1 MKILNLE
8 LNWKVF
14 LGVILL
20 LGMIGYLENTVD
32 PKDRA
37 PSSTNNN
44 IFGSSNSIKID
55 SKESCADLQI
65 ATYGITE
72 YNEVREY
79 ICYDECGMQNVT
91 YDSYRCSN
99 DKLICY
105 CKNYTS
111 E

>member
-79 ICYDECGMQNVT
+79 ICYDRFIGTCRSVMLEVPGFEMNSSV
-91 YDSYRCSN
+91 R
-99 DKLICY
+99 
-105 CKNYTS
+105 
-111 E
+111 